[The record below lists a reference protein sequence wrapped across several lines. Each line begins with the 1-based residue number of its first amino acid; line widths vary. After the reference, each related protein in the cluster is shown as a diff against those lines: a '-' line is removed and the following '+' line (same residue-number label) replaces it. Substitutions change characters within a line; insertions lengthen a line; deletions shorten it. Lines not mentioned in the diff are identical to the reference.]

1 MERNILS
8 VAKVNGY
15 IKQLM
20 DKDYVLKGG
29 LWVQGEVSNFKR
41 HSSGHMYF
49 TLKDEQSAISCVMF
63 RSYAGS
69 IDFDIKNGMKIV
81 VAGSVSVY
89 ERSGQY
95 QIYVNKILEN
105 GLGKLYQ
112 AYEKLKKS
120 LEAEGLF
127 DSALKKNL
135 LKKIWSSY
143 RYCNK

>member
-1 MERNILS
+1 
-8 VAKVNGY
+8 
-15 IKQLM
+15 
-20 DKDYVLKGG
+20 
-29 LWVQGEVSNFKR
+29 
-41 HSSGHMYF
+41 
-49 TLKDEQSAISCVMF
+49 
-63 RSYAGS
+63 
-69 IDFDIKNGMKIV
+69 MKIV

-127 DSALKKNL
+127 DSALKKPI
-135 LKKIWSSY
+135 KKNMVIV
-143 RYCNK
+143 